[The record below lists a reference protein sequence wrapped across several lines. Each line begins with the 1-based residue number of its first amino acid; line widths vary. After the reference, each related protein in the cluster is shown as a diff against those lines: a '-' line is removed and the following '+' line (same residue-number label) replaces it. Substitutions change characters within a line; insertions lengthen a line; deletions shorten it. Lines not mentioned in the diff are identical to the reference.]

1 MMKLRQMTWAGA
13 AVLGVAVGFGLFGL
27 FGMEASDLWLGT
39 LATLLVLL
47 VEGE

>member
-1 MMKLRQMTWAGA
+1 MTLRQMTCAGA
-13 AVLGVAVGFGLFGL
+13 AVLGAALGFGLDAG
-27 FGMEASDLWLGT
+27 ELWLGT

>member
-13 AVLGVAVGFGLFGL
+13 AVLGVVVGFGLFGM
-27 FGMEASDLWLGT
+27 GASDLWLGT